1 MKAWLTHNLHSL
13 HTAFDRLS
21 GTPLAS
27 LFTIL
32 VIGVALSL
40 PAGLYLVLANLQK
53 VSGLVSTESEISVF
67 LKLDVRPD
75 DARTL
80 AGTLQKRPE
89 IRAVRFIDREEAL
102 RQLQTSGLH
111 DIAAGLP
118 ENPLPH
124 TLLLTPQELD
134 PAGLE
139 ALSEELAKLPQVD
152 HVSLDA
158 DWARRISALMDLGRD
173 VVVMLAV
180 LLGLALAAIT
190 GNTIR
195 LQIYAQ
201 RDEIEVARLIG
212 ATDRFI
218 RRSFLYFG
226 AVQGLCGGIAA
237 WLLLSLAV
245 FLMQDSVSQ
254 LAASY
259 GTSFPISGLNWEEG
273 VILLTTSTLLG
284 LLGAYFAVGHTLR
297 SLEVKSS

>member
-1 MKAWLTHNLHSL
+1 MRAWLIHNLHSL
-13 HTAFDRLS
+13 RTAFDRLT

-40 PAGLYLVLANLQK
+40 PTGLYLVLANLQK
-53 VSGLVSTESEISVF
+53 VSGVVDTDTEISLF
-67 LKLDVRPD
+67 LKLDTSAEQ
-75 DARTL
+75 ARTL
-80 AGTLQKRPE
+80 SNTLQKRAD
-89 IRAVRFIDREEAL
+89 IRAVRLIDREEGL
-102 RQLQTSGLH
+102 RQLQASGLG

-118 ENPLPH
+118 SNPLPH
-124 TLLLTPQELD
+124 TLLVTPRELGS
-134 PAGLE
+134 AELEGL
-139 ALSEELAKLPQVD
+139 ATELAKLQQVD
-152 HVSLDA
+152 RVSLDA
-158 DWARRISALMDLGRD
+158 EWARRLSALMGLGRD

-226 AVQGLCGGIAA
+226 AIQGLCGGIAA
-237 WLLLSLAV
+237 WLLISIAAL
-245 FLMQDSVSQ
+245 LMQDSVSQ

-259 GTSFPISGLNWEEG
+259 GSSFLIAGLTWQESGM
-273 VILLTTSTLLG
+273 LLATSTLLG
-284 LLGAYFAVGHTLR
+284 LLGAYLAVGHTLR
-297 SLEVKSS
+297 SLNIS

>member
-1 MKAWLTHNLHSL
+1 MRGWLIHNLHSL
-13 HTAFDRLS
+13 RTAFDRLT

-40 PAGLYLVLANLQK
+40 PTGLYLVLANLQRLAGA
-53 VSGLVSTESEISVF
+53 VNTDAEISLF
-67 LKLDVRPD
+67 LKPD
-75 DARTL
+75 ASPEQARTL
-80 AGTLQKRPE
+80 ASALQKRAD
-89 IRAVRFIDREEAL
+89 IRTVRFIDREEGL
-102 RQLQTSGLH
+102 RQLQASGLG

-118 ENPLPH
+118 GNPLPH
-124 TLLLTPQELD
+124 TLLVTPHDLD
-134 PAGLE
+134 SAGLE
-139 ALSEELAKLPQVD
+139 GLTDELAKLPQVD
-152 HVSLDA
+152 RVNLDA
-158 DWARRISALMDLGRD
+158 DLARRLSALMGLGRD
-173 VVVMLAV
+173 IVVMLAV

-226 AVQGLCGGIAA
+226 AIQGLAGGIAA
-237 WLLLSLAV
+237 WLLLGLAA
-245 FLMQDSVSQ
+245 FLMQDSVSR

-259 GTSFPISGLNWEEG
+259 GTSFLIAGLTWQESA
-273 VILLTTSTLLG
+273 ILLATSTLLG
-284 LLGAYFAVGHTLR
+284 LLGAYLAVGHTLR
-297 SLEVKSS
+297 SLNFP